1 MRATRNARGHSL
13 LLLVAVLSALASV
26 GAAVAVRLSVD
37 SESRR
42 ADDRRLQAL
51 WLGRSGVTL
60 GKAGKFEV
68 RMGPDVAL
76 VTTAAAVEKDGKRV
90 TATVV
95 FDRYGTAVVEALYG
109 KAGAPV
115 TWTERYDRA
124 LP

>member
-1 MRATRNARGHSL
+1 ML
-13 LLLVAVLSALASV
+13 LLAVVGALASV
-26 GAAVAVRLSVD
+26 SAAVAVRLSVD
-37 SESRR
+37 LESRR

-60 GKAGKFEV
+60 GKVGTFEV
-68 RMGPDVAL
+68 RLGPDVAQ
-76 VTTAAAVEKDGKRV
+76 VTTAAATEKDGKRV

-109 KAGAPV
+109 KAGAPL

-124 LP
+124 SQ